1 MKNFAKLVEIG
12 SDTNEPMSWVIALWK
27 YTYSDYTFWQ
37 VSVDIMRELLTVK
50 DPIQIHRIIKKGK
63 KLSYGIDVNFA
74 DIEISGSD
82 GVEWADEDRVDLH
95 TWIKQELAQWGG
107 K

>member
-1 MKNFAKLVEIG
+1 MKNFANLVEETE
-12 SDTNEPMSWVIALWK
+12 SSEEPMSWVIALWK

-63 KLSYGIDVNFA
+63 KLSYGIDVHFA
-74 DIEISGSD
+74 DFELSGNTD
-82 GVEWADEDRVDLH
+82 EWADEDRIDLH
-95 TWIKQELAQWGG
+95 TWIKQELSQWGG
-107 K
+107 R